1 MVERLRSK
9 GLRFAGS
16 DPEAKEESEEPE
28 PGESRSEP
36 PPLASSEP
44 PQKTATGAEQGSCPM
59 LGGRGIQEDR
69 IRMCHKLPSS

>member
-1 MVERLRSK
+1 MPVGALAISYPTGMVERLRSK

-44 PQKTATGAEQGSCPM
+44 PKNS
-59 LGGRGIQEDR
+59 
-69 IRMCHKLPSS
+69 H